1 MVDMGTTI
9 TGITNLRRIEYNMN
23 RDVVKGRR
31 LLVLGGN
38 TIGQEMRQY
47 ADRYGVTLITAGNN
61 PHAPAHRYS
70 DEQYYFD
77 VADKE
82 LFLPFVKDK
91 HIDGIL
97 SFTGEAL
104 LGKTIQTV
112 ADTGLPYH
120 YSQKRWDTLMD
131 KVRFKEAALRHGV
144 SVLRP
149 LTTTDAVL
157 LLTQGKKVVV
167 KPTRA
172 GGSFGITVCDGV
184 DMLDVAIRMAKK
196 WSSDGSF
203 FIERFLEGD
212 YFQFE
217 IWCSGGKRFIAYT
230 KDRVNYP
237 AEPGCARQPFCD
249 IYPSTRAYIYNKVF
263 FEPLCSLFDEIGLSD
278 GSVQFQGIIE
288 NNVPYIMDVAYRV
301 SGGMDFKVPCRDKGV
316 DLVAGQMDYALTG
329 EWIEDL
335 SSLSEGN
342 EKNYLTLSPG
352 IRNGRIAKMEGLE
365 EIKALPYVYDYFQYY
380 DVGDDFHNLG
390 NFLQVFCRIFI
401 EGTSRQDLFAKVG
414 EVMRLL
420 KITDESGQDMLLKSP
435 EL

>member
-1 MVDMGTTI
+1 MQRND
-9 TGITNLRRIEYNMN
+9 
-23 RDVVKGRR
+23 VKGKR

-38 TIGQEMRQY
+38 TICKEVRGY
-47 ADRYGVTLITAGNN
+47 ADRYGVTLVTAGND
-61 PHAPAHRYS
+61 PHALAHRYS

-77 VADKE
+77 VADRD
-82 LFLPFVKDK
+82 LLLSFVEDK

-97 SFTGEAL
+97 SFTGEKL

-120 YSQKRWDTLMD
+120 YSQERWDALMD
-131 KVRFKEAALRHGV
+131 KVRFKEAAMRHGV

-149 LTTTDAVL
+149 LTTTDAAL
-157 LLTQGKKVVV
+157 LLTQGRRVVV

-172 GGSFGITVCDGV
+172 GGSFGITVCDKA
-184 DMLDVAIRMAKK
+184 DMLDAAVSTAQK
-196 WSSDGSF
+196 WSSDGSY

-217 IWCSGGKRFIAYT
+217 IWCSGGKRYMAYT
-230 KDRVNYP
+230 KDRVNYT

-263 FEPLCSLFDEIGLSD
+263 FEPLCSLFDEIELTE

-288 NNVPYIMDVAYRV
+288 EGTPYIMDVAYRV

-329 EWIEDL
+329 KCFENL

-342 EKNYLTLSPG
+342 EKCYLTLSPG
-352 IRNGRIAKMEGLE
+352 IRNGKITKVEGIE
-365 EIKALPYVYDYFQYY
+365 EIKSLPYVYDYFQYY
-380 DVGDDFHNLG
+380 EEGEENSNLG

-401 EGTSRQDLFAKVG
+401 EGTSREDLFAKAD
-414 EVMRLL
+414 EVMSLL
-420 KITDESGQDMLLKSP
+420 KIKDESGQSMLLKSP

>member
-1 MVDMGTTI
+1 
-9 TGITNLRRIEYNMN
+9 MN

-47 ADRYGVTLITAGNN
+47 ADRYGVTLITAGND
-61 PHAPAHRYS
+61 PHALAHRYS

-77 VADKE
+77 VADRD
-82 LFLPFVKDK
+82 LLLSFVKDK

-120 YSQKRWDTLMD
+120 YTKERWDTLMD
-131 KVRFKEAALRHGV
+131 KVRFKEAALRHGI

-149 LTTTDAVL
+149 LTITDAAL

-172 GGSFGITVCDGV
+172 GGSFGITVCDRIS
-184 DMLDVAIRMAKK
+184 MLDAAISTAQK
-196 WSSDGSF
+196 WSSDGSY

-217 IWCSGGKRFIAYT
+217 IWCSHGKRYMAYT

-237 AEPGCARQPFCD
+237 AEPGCARQPYCD
-249 IYPSTRAYIYNKVF
+249 IYPSTRANIYNKVF
-263 FEPLCSLFDEIGLSD
+263 FGPLCSLFDEIELTD

-288 NNVPYIMDVAYRV
+288 DGTPYIMDVAYRV
-301 SGGMDFKVPCRDKGV
+301 SGGMDFKVPHRDKGV

-329 EWIEDL
+329 EWLEDL
-335 SSLSEGN
+335 SPLAEGFD
-342 EKNYLTLSPG
+342 KCYLTLSPG
-352 IRNGRIAKMEGLE
+352 ICNGKIGSIEGVE
-365 EIKALPYVYDYFQYY
+365 EIQSLPYIYDYFQYY
-380 DVGDDFHNLG
+380 EEGDDFHNLG
-390 NFLQVFCRIFI
+390 NFLQTFCRIFI
-401 EGTSRQDLFAKVG
+401 EGTSRKDLFAKAK
-414 EVMRLL
+414 EVISLL
-420 KITDESGQDMLLKSP
+420 IVKDESGQDMLLKSP

>member
-1 MVDMGTTI
+1 MDRQG
-9 TGITNLRRIEYNMN
+9 L
-23 RDVVKGRR
+23 KGKR

-38 TIGQEMRQY
+38 TICKEMREY
-47 ADRYGVTLITAGNN
+47 ADRYGVTLITAGND
-61 PHAPAHRYS
+61 PHALAHHYS

-77 VADKE
+77 VSDRE
-82 LFLPFVKDK
+82 LLLSFVKDK

-97 SFTGEAL
+97 SFTGETL

-120 YSQKRWDTLMD
+120 YSQKRWDMLMD

-144 SVLRP
+144 SILRP

-196 WSSDGSF
+196 WSGDGNY

-217 IWCSGGKRFIAYT
+217 IWCSHGKRYMAYT

-237 AEPGCARQPFCD
+237 AEPGCARQPYCD
-249 IYPSTRAYIYNKVF
+249 IYPSSRAHIYNKVF
-263 FEPLCSLFDEIGLSD
+263 FEPLCSLFDEIGLTD

-288 NNVPYIMDVAYRV
+288 APPQPSPNGEGVPYIMDVAYRV
-301 SGGMDFKVPCRDKGV
+301 SGGMDFKVPHRDKGV
-316 DLVAGQMDYALTG
+316 NLVAGQMDYALTG
-329 EWIEDL
+329 EWLEDL
-335 SSLSEGN
+335 QTLQTSLKGRL
-342 EKNYLTLSPG
+342 LTLSPG
-352 IRNGRIAKMEGLE
+352 IRNGRIASVEGVE
-365 EIKALPYVYDYFQYY
+365 AIKALPYVYDYFQYY
-380 DVGDDFHNLG
+380 EEGEESNNLG

-401 EGTSRQDLFAKVG
+401 EGTSREDLFAKVK
-414 EVMRLL
+414 EVMSLL
-420 KITDESGQDMLLKSP
+420 KVKDESGQDMLLKSP

>member
-1 MVDMGTTI
+1 MATATTR
-9 TGITNLRRIEYNMN
+9 TTQKTKRLKTMN
-23 RDVVKGRR
+23 RDEVKGKR

-38 TIGQEMRQY
+38 TIGTEMRRY
-47 ADRYGVTLITAGNN
+47 ADRYGVTIVTAGND
-61 PHAPAHRYS
+61 PHALVHRYS
-70 DEQYYFD
+70 DEQHYFD
-77 VADKE
+77 VSDSE
-82 LFLPFVKDK
+82 LLLRFVREA

-97 SFTGEAL
+97 SFTSESL
-104 LGKTIQTV
+104 LRKTIPAVV
-112 ADTGLPYH
+112 ATGLPCH
-120 YSQKRWDTLMD
+120 YSQERWDTLMD

-149 LTTTDAVL
+149 LTITDAAL

-172 GGSFGITVCDGV
+172 GGSFGITVCDKV
-184 DMLDVAIRMAKK
+184 DMLDEAIRMAQKY
-196 WSSDGSF
+196 SSDGSY

-217 IWCSGGKRFIAYT
+217 IWCSGGKRYMAYT

-237 AEPGCARQPFCD
+237 AEPGCARQPYCD
-249 IYPSTRAYIYNKVF
+249 IYPSTRANIYNNVF
-263 FEPLCSLFDEIGLSD
+263 YEPLCSLFDEIGLTD

-288 NNVPYIMDVAYRV
+288 ADGVPYIMDVAYRI
-301 SGGMDFKVPCRDKGV
+301 SGGMDFKVPMHAKGV

-329 EWIEDL
+329 KWMEDL
-335 SSLSEGN
+335 QTLQTSLKGR
-342 EKNYLTLSPG
+342 LMTLSPG
-352 IRNGRIAKMEGLE
+352 IRNGKIAKVEGVE

-380 DVGDDFHNLG
+380 KEGEDSNNLG

-401 EGTSRQDLFAKVG
+401 EGTSREDLFAKAD
-414 EVMRLL
+414 EIMSLL
-420 KITDESGQDMLLKSP
+420 KIKDESGQDMLLKSP

>member
-1 MVDMGTTI
+1 
-9 TGITNLRRIEYNMN
+9 MN

-77 VADKE
+77 VSDRE
-82 LFLPFVKDK
+82 LLLSFVIDK

-104 LGKTIQTV
+104 LSKTIQTV
-112 ADTGLPYH
+112 VDTGLPCH
-120 YSQKRWDTLMD
+120 YSKKRWDTLMD
-131 KVRFKEAALRHGV
+131 KVHFKEAALRHGV

-149 LTTTDAVL
+149 LTITDAAL
-157 LLTQGKKVVV
+157 LLAQGKKIVV
-167 KPTRA
+167 KPTCA
-172 GGSFGITVCDGV
+172 GGSFGITVCDKTS
-184 DMLDVAIRMAKK
+184 MLDDAIRTAQKC
-196 WSSDGSF
+196 SRDESY

-217 IWCSGGKRFIAYT
+217 IWCSHGKRYMAYT

-237 AEPGCARQPFCD
+237 AEPGCARQPYCD
-249 IYPSTRAYIYNKVF
+249 IYPSTRDNIYKELF
-263 FEPLCSLFDEIGLSD
+263 FKPLCPLLDEIGLTD

-329 EWIEDL
+329 EWFEDL

-352 IRNGRIAKMEGLE
+352 IRNGRIAKVEGLE

-380 DVGDDFHNLG
+380 YVGDDFHNLG

-401 EGTSRQDLFAKVG
+401 EGTSSEDLFAKAD
-414 EVMRLL
+414 EVMSLL
-420 KITDESGQDMLLKSP
+420 KIKDETGQDMLLKSP
-435 EL
+435 KL

>member
-1 MVDMGTTI
+1 MG
-9 TGITNLRRIEYNMN
+9 RKE
-23 RDVVKGRR
+23 VKGKR

-38 TIGQEMRQY
+38 TICKEMREY
-47 ADRYGVTLITAGNN
+47 ADRYGVTLITAGND
-61 PHAPAHRYS
+61 PHALSHRYS

-82 LFLPFVKDK
+82 LLLPFVKDK

-97 SFTGEAL
+97 SFTGETL

-120 YSQKRWDTLMD
+120 YTKERWDTLMD
-131 KVRFKEAALRHGV
+131 KVRFKEAAMRHGI

-149 LTTTDAVL
+149 LTITDAAL

-172 GGSFGITVCDGV
+172 GGSFGITVCDKV
-184 DMLDVAIRMAKK
+184 SMLDTAISTAHR
-196 WSSDGSF
+196 WSSDGSY
-203 FIERFLEGD
+203 FIERFLEGE

-217 IWCSGGKRFIAYT
+217 IWCSHGKRYMAYT

-237 AEPGCARQPFCD
+237 AEPGCARQPYCD
-249 IYPSTRAYIYNKVF
+249 IYPSTRAYIYKKVF
-263 FEPLCSLFDEIGLSD
+263 FEPICSLFDEIGLTD

-288 NNVPYIMDVAYRV
+288 GDVPYIMDVAYRV
-301 SGGMDFKVPCRDKGV
+301 SGGIDFKVPHRDKGV

-329 EWIEDL
+329 EWLEDL
-335 SSLSEGN
+335 SPLAEGFD
-342 EKNYLTLSPG
+342 KCYLTLSPG
-352 IRNGRIAKMEGLE
+352 ICNGKIAKIENVE
-365 EIKALPYVYDYFQYY
+365 KIKALPYVYDYFQYY
-380 DVGDDFHNLG
+380 EEGEESNNLG

-401 EGTSRQDLFAKVG
+401 EGTSRKDLFAKAD
-414 EVMRLL
+414 EVMSLL
-420 KITDESGQDMLLKSP
+420 KITDESGLDMLLKSP